1 MGGVGHLIGVNP
13 DQAAPDPDL
22 AVIELLSFPSWPI
35 AAERLAQDR
44 RCIDQERTAAA
55 HLHFE
60 QQRLALVNGH
70 AAGAA
75 DRLQAPR
82 SGEAALVEG
91 MTGLVQNSH
100 QGARK
105 IALVIARRD
114 PYIVGRAAAKRMGA
128 DIEPAMSEI
137 EANPLHEA

>member
-1 MGGVGHLIGVNP
+1 MGGVGHLMGVNP
-13 DQAAPDPDL
+13 DQAAPDPYL

-105 IALVIARRD
+105 IALVIARRH
-114 PYIVGRAAAKRMGA
+114 PYIARHPPPTRTAP
-128 DIEPAMSEI
+128 DLEPPI
-137 EANPLHEA
+137 